1 MSLSVSIGCPE
12 ESNYGVV
19 KSARPVF
26 LSNFKH
32 LWRRSTLMS
41 ASLWVFF
48 VHSFVLSVLSFF
60 SLLCQTVFCLMPRS
74 PLLTIS
80 QLFTHWRK
88 QLHVFKHKQTR
99 ADTHTHSCNYNRL
112 QLEVVFCVCLN
123 STIILVILP
132 KL

>member
-1 MSLSVSIGCPE
+1 MASPMSLSVSIGCPE

-48 VHSFVLSVLSFF
+48 VHLFVLSVLSFF

-88 QLHVFKHKQTR
+88 QLHVFKHKQTH
-99 ADTHTHSCNYNRL
+99 THTHAIIIASNLRSFSACASIA
-112 QLEVVFCVCLN
+112 QLY
-123 STIILVILP
+123 
-132 KL
+132 